1 MFNKTAE
8 YRLTLARL
16 IVAPTLP
23 KPQPSLCYPDRHR
36 RTDKQVALSTV
47 RFMAAM
53 LIGVL
58 VAIGAALKAGVR

>member
-16 IVAPTLP
+16 VVAPMP
-23 KPQPSLCYPDRHR
+23 AKPQPSLCYPDRHQ
-36 RTDKQVALSTV
+36 RTDRQVALSTV
-47 RFMAAM
+47 RYMAAT